1 MKYPEKYLVTAG
13 GRIKCLC
20 CTAMSKHT
28 REQCRKPALKI
39 SRTRKCQFHGGR
51 STGPKSAAGKARIA
65 AAHLLHGEETN
76 KRKLERSQSS
86 LRLAQLE
93 DVAHAI
99 GLITT
104 APRSPGRK
112 PLGYREIRTL
122 EAAKAWVAEDALRT
136 NNRVKERG

>member
-1 MKYPEKYLVTAG
+1 
-13 GRIKCLC
+13 
-20 CTAMSKHT
+20 MSKNT

-39 SRTRKCQFHGGR
+39 STTRKCGHHGGKG
-51 STGPKSAAGKARIA
+51 SGPKTAEGKARIA
-65 AAHLLHGEETN
+65 AAHLVHGDETN
-76 KRKLERSQSS
+76 LRKLERSQSS

-112 PLGYREIRTL
+112 PAGYRPINTL
-122 EAAKAWVAEDALRT
+122 GEARQFVLEDVLRQVMRLRAE
-136 NNRVKERG
+136 K

>member
-1 MKYPEKYLVTAG
+1 
-13 GRIKCLC
+13 
-20 CTAMSKHT
+20 MSKRT
-28 REQCRKPALKI
+28 RLQCAKPALNI
-39 SRTRKCQFHGGR
+39 SKTQKCQFHGGK

-65 AAHLLHGEETN
+65 AAHLLHGGETN
-76 KRKLERSQSS
+76 QRKLERSQSS

-112 PLGYREIRTL
+112 PLGYREIKTM
-122 EAAKAWVAEDALRT
+122 EAAKAWVAEDALPT
-136 NNRVKERG
+136 NNRVKGRG